1 MPMNWMLF
9 VLSAITGVSGTV
21 ILILSIFLNSENLL
35 NAGLIA
41 LLITALLMIGIV
53 LTRDMGHGRNT

>member
-1 MPMNWMLF
+1 MNWMLF